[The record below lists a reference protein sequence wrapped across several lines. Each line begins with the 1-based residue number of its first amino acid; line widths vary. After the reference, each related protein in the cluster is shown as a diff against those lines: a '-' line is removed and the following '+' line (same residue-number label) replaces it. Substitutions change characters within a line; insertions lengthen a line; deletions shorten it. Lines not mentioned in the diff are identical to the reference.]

1 MIKPREY
8 LETGFKLHGHKCPA
22 MPLGLR
28 VGAAAMNALGVERS
42 TDGQLIALVELGDEH
57 CSHCFA
63 DGVQVVTG
71 CTFGKGNIHQLGY
84 GKFGL
89 TLIDVAHKR
98 AVRVVPKAEVQV
110 ATKKTEFFKNYREK
124 GVPASKVPANVV
136 EPLIEKVMD
145 ESEEQIMT
153 ISPIFDYEVEK
164 GKESFASFVCEQ
176 CGDMVVEKYGRV
188 YDGLKV
194 CIPCQQ
200 KLIAG

>member
-1 MIKPREY
+1 
-8 LETGFKLHGHKCPA
+8 

>member
-28 VGAAAMNALGVERS
+28 VGAAAINALGVERA
-42 TDGQLIALVELGDEH
+42 TDGQLLALVELGEAH

-63 DGVQVVTG
+63 DGIQVITG
-71 CTFGKGNIHQLGY
+71 CTFGKDNIKQLGY

-89 TLIDVAHKR
+89 TLVDVASKR

-110 ATKKTEFFKNYREK
+110 ATKQTEFFKNYREK
-124 GVPASKVPANVV
+124 GILASKVPAKVV
-136 EPLIEKVMD
+136 EPLIEMVMD
-145 ESEEQIMT
+145 KADEQLMI
-153 ISPIFDYEVEK
+153 ISPIFDYAVEK
-164 GKESFASFVCEQ
+164 GEESFESFACEQ

-188 YDGLKV
+188 YNGLKV

-200 KLIAG
+200 KLMAG